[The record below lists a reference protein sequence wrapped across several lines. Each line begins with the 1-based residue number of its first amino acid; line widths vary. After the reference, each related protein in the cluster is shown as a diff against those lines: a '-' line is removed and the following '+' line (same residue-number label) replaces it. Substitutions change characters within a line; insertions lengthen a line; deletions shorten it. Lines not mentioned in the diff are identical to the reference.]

1 MTKRFAAIV
10 MIANFAMG
18 LLLYLSTQ
26 AMLLHLTATHPYV
39 TLTGV
44 NIEKIF
50 VGAVQPY
57 SSATPLILSAF
68 PNLPFYFLLLTLI
81 INAILIIT
89 LIRSSSKAK
98 RLPVVII
105 FANLMVGFV
114 MYLSSQTMLYS
125 LVGSMNNYLH
135 VTGVNFWLFY
145 VGAVQVGSSPI
156 PLFIVGHPN
165 LSSYVFLLFLIVNIF
180 FTIILLRCQRKT

>member
-10 MIANFAMG
+10 IVANWVMG

-39 TLTGV
+39 TLTGI
-44 NIEKIF
+44 NIDEIF

-57 SSATPLILSAF
+57 SSETPLVIRAF
-68 PNLPFYFLLLTLI
+68 PNLPFYFFLLALI
-81 INAILIIT
+81 INAILIINVIKNPGKT
-89 LIRSSSKAK
+89 K
-98 RLPVVII
+98 RLPMAII
-105 FANLMVGFV
+105 FANLIVGLL
-114 MYLSSQTMLYS
+114 MYLSSQTMLS
-125 LVGSMNNYLH
+125 SVVGSMNNYLR
-135 VTGVNFWLFY
+135 VTGVNFWSFY

-180 FTIILLRCQRKT
+180 LVFVAFRSQHKT